1 MNIMTEAM
9 LKELLNTKLRA
20 MNGVIQVIPPQMK
33 EPVIDFQRGIL
44 RVVHEVTKE
53 YGADQTP
60 DKQEKG
66 LTAIKME

>member
-33 EPVIDFQRGIL
+33 EPVILSGD
-44 RVVHEVTKE
+44 
-53 YGADQTP
+53 TP
-60 DKQEKG
+60 LPRAASCPKDTPHAA
-66 LTAIKME
+66 LA